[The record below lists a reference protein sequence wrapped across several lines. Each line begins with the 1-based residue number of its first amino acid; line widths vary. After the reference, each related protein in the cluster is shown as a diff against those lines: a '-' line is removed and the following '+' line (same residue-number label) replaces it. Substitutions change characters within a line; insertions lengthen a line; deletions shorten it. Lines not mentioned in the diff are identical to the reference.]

1 MLQLVSKAKSASVYT
16 LLPKITVITTCYNHA
31 PYIEATIQSVIS
43 QRYENL
49 EYIVIDGGSTDGSRE
64 IIERYR
70 DYITDF
76 FVEPNTLQVEKL
88 IKGFARATGDIF
100 CMLNS
105 DDLFEPNALHEVGQY
120 FLDNPQV
127 RVVYG
132 DYSWI
137 DTQGNLIRR
146 KKELGF
152 NRFIYLYDTNYVP
165 QPSTFWRRDLYE
177 EVGGLKLEYEITLD
191 LDLWIRFADVTQLH
205 HVHKF
210 WSKYRVHPKQKS
222 KSNNTQLREET
233 ESIMRRYIGNEPS
246 WSIAVKAKVAKAIRL
261 TGQLFTGCYW

>member
-1 MLQLVSKAKSASVYT
+1 MIQLAPVQNSASLQNT
-16 LLPKITVITTCYNHA
+16 LPKITVITTCYNHA
-31 PYIEATIQSVIS
+31 PYIEATIQSVIN

-49 EYIVIDGGSTDGSRE
+49 EYIVIDGGSTDGSQK

-70 DYITDF
+70 DYITDY

-105 DDLFEPNALHEVGQY
+105 DDLFEPNVLQEVGQY
-120 FLDNPQV
+120 FIDNPEV

-137 DTQGNLIRR
+137 DTQGNLIKR

-152 NRFIYLYDTNYVP
+152 NRFIYLYDINYVP

-177 EVGGLKLEYEITLD
+177 AIGGIDLRYEITLD
-191 LDLWIRFADVTQLH
+191 VDLWIRFAEVTPIY
-205 HVHKF
+205 HVHRF

-222 KSNNTQLREET
+222 RSNNAKLREET
-233 ESIMRRYIGNEPS
+233 ESIMRRYIGNEPD
-246 WSIAVKAKVAKAIRL
+246 WSIAVKGKVAKAMRL
-261 TGQLFTGCYW
+261 TGQLFAGCYW